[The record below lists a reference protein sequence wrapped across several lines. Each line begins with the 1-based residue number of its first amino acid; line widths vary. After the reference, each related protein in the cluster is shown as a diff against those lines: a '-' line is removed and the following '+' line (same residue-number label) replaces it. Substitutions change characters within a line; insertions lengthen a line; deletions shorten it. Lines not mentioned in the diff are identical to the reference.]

1 MKEKLRQ
8 YHVKN
13 ISTIRTIKAICI
25 LSHYS
30 FNAAFKDV
38 LCQLYRMQLSSSRL
52 NLPLERYVINIVD
65 EIPLP
70 DEGKLLVQH
79 ELRDKTASF
88 YRPVDQ
94 NPPIIEEADVEN
106 LFKCLSV
113 DNIIEIF
120 SYLLLERKVLVI
132 SEHKALLTQVINC
145 FNSFLFPF

>member
-1 MKEKLRQ
+1 
-8 YHVKN
+8 
-13 ISTIRTIKAICI
+13 
-25 LSHYS
+25 
-30 FNAAFKDV
+30 
-38 LCQLYRMQLSSSRL
+38 
-52 NLPLERYVINIVD
+52 VINIID

-70 DEGKLLVQH
+70 DEGSLLVQH

-94 NPPIIEEADVEN
+94 NPPTIEESEVEN

-132 SEHKALLTQVINC
+132 S
-145 FNSFLFPF
+145 

>member
-1 MKEKLRQ
+1 M
-8 YHVKN
+8 
-13 ISTIRTIKAICI
+13 
-25 LSHYS
+25 
-30 FNAAFKDV
+30 
-38 LCQLYRMQLSSSRL
+38 
-52 NLPLERYVINIVD
+52 INIID

-70 DEGKLLVQH
+70 DEGSLLVQH

-94 NPPIIEEADVEN
+94 NPPTIEESEVEN

-132 SEHKALLTQVINC
+132 S
-145 FNSFLFPF
+145 